1 MTDFIPAFAR
11 QALRHLSFPGY
22 VLPSLFVVAG
32 MLILSGCREEAPPA
46 REAPRPVRTVLVP
59 PFSSGGLMTQTGE
72 IRAHEE
78 ISLAFR
84 LDGRVI
90 TRTTDIGQHVNAGQ
104 VLATLDSNAAQNK
117 LSSATADLASA
128 RASEHVAALTLRRM
142 QQLMPGGAISRSQ
155 LDSAKGDWQAA
166 VSRRQSSEAALK
178 NAQDNLNWTQLTAP
192 RAGVITAVNV
202 QPGQVVSAAQSVMTL
217 AADGDRDAVF
227 DLAEPSLAEY
237 ASSTPFSITLLSN
250 PAIKTQGHF
259 RDISPQADPQTRTW
273 RLRIMLPQP
282 PVAMAL
288 GSTVVGAFPGKA
300 EQVVTLP
307 ASALTR
313 AGDRPAVFVVN
324 TQSHQLSLR
333 PVTLAR
339 FDAQHIYLS
348 AGVIPGERV
357 VTAGVKTLLPGE
369 RVQPGEDEK

>member
-32 MLILSGCREEAPPA
+32 MLILSGCREEAAPA
-46 REAPRPVRTVLVP
+46 REALRPVRTVLVP

-104 VLATLDSNAAQNK
+104 VLATLDSNAAQNQ

-155 LDSAKGDWQAA
+155 LDSAKVTGRRPFPDVRA
-166 VSRRQSSEAALK
+166 VKPRLKMPRIISTGRSLPRRAPVSLPPSMSSRVR
-178 NAQDNLNWTQLTAP
+178 W
-192 RAGVITAVNV
+192 
-202 QPGQVVSAAQSVMTL
+202 
-217 AADGDRDAVF
+217 
-227 DLAEPSLAEY
+227 
-237 ASSTPFSITLLSN
+237 
-250 PAIKTQGHF
+250 
-259 RDISPQADPQTRTW
+259 
-273 RLRIMLPQP
+273 
-282 PVAMAL
+282 
-288 GSTVVGAFPGKA
+288 
-300 EQVVTLP
+300 
-307 ASALTR
+307 
-313 AGDRPAVFVVN
+313 
-324 TQSHQLSLR
+324 
-333 PVTLAR
+333 
-339 FDAQHIYLS
+339 
-348 AGVIPGERV
+348 
-357 VTAGVKTLLPGE
+357 
-369 RVQPGEDEK
+369 